1 MVERFY
7 GSAGEPPCRV
17 RAKLSRRVTDQ
28 PGSRLYMRVRVVEEN
43 GEYVVEPLM
52 LTGSGLLSTL
62 TKANPMRFIT
72 EDVEGFDEGEEVEVE
87 LLQNIE

>member
-1 MVERFY
+1 
-7 GSAGEPPCRV
+7 
-17 RAKLSRRVTDQ
+17 
-28 PGSRLYMRVRVVEEN
+28 MRVRVVEEN

-62 TKANPMRFIT
+62 TKANAMLVIP

-87 LLQNIE
+87 LL

>member
-1 MVERFY
+1 
-7 GSAGEPPCRV
+7 
-17 RAKLSRRVTDQ
+17 
-28 PGSRLYMRVRVVEEN
+28 MRVRVVEKN

-62 TKANPMRFIT
+62 TKANAMLVIP

-87 LLQNIE
+87 LLQNVE